1 MCLCSCSEGILEF
14 KHYDDAISFPSYY
27 FENSY
32 LEHKIVQVKKSM
44 NTQTGIS
51 FGFLT
56 DIHIAKH
63 LPSEDSSST
72 AGNAGYSTHLLKY
85 IMDRTNVPF
94 VLFGGDVPVVR
105 AKGWEEI
112 MGSSIKWH
120 DMMSVIGRN
129 RVFQTRGNH
138 DYLGFTTLNGDWLTC
153 GRICSP
159 KELYPI
165 LMGDNHIYDIMAPEG
180 KMYYFFDLDSVNLRV
195 IVLDDYGDRDTDE
208 RISGSSCI
216 GQTQYNWLLNI
227 ALNCSNKNILLLS
240 HQIAD
245 PVLNDGEGDVDT
257 NRKVLHEILKALVNK
272 TELNFTSSDANGIV
286 TVIKDFSNDTNVF
299 VCHLAGH
306 QHRDASAK
314 TDGVLSVIHT
324 SDCYSGYRPQ
334 GYYPNR
340 TPGTITEHAISIFCI
355 DFGVR
360 KVKMI
365 RIGAGNNN
373 EWDY

>member
-1 MCLCSCSEGILEF
+1 MKILFVDFDTNGHHGIYLKTLLGLASADSILVLPQKVEGYI
-14 KHYDDAISFPSYY
+14 
-27 FENSY
+27 ENQY
-32 LEHKIVQVKKSM
+32 C
-44 NTQTGIS
+44 
-51 FGFLT
+51 
-56 DIHIAKH
+56 
-63 LPSEDSSST
+63 
-72 AGNAGYSTHLLKY
+72 
-85 IMDRTNVPF
+85 
-94 VLFGGDVPVVR
+94 
-105 AKGWEEI
+105 
-112 MGSSIKWH
+112 IKNL
-120 DMMSVIGRN
+120 GRN
-129 RVFQTRGNH
+129 MN
-138 DYLGFTTLNGDWLTC
+138 YN
-153 GRICSP
+153 
-159 KELYPI
+159 
-165 LMGDNHIYDIMAPEG
+165 
-180 KMYYFFDLDSVNLRV
+180 
-195 IVLDDYGDRDTDE
+195 
-208 RISGSSCI
+208 
-216 GQTQYNWLLNI
+216 QY
-227 ALNCSNKNILLLS
+227 
-240 HQIAD
+240 
-245 PVLNDGEGDVDT
+245 
-257 NRKVLHEILKALVNK
+257 RKVLHEILKALVNK